1 MANPMNNNDKD
12 LQPLTIKKLFEPLS
26 RYVIPIYQRN
36 YAWGAPEIEQ
46 LVQDI
51 YDAADK
57 KDSAEEQAKDY
68 FLGSL
73 VVYERERQ
81 PNTQVQVYE
90 TIDGQQRHT
99 TLSILLAYLKNQ
111 QSLAQSGLDELE
123 LNLTF
128 DSRPKS
134 ERALNDLY
142 ENAGNGQSEE
152 PSIHAAYDIIDRYF
166 KTKQLDIAK
175 FCQYL
180 LNHVV
185 ILRVSVP
192 KDTDLNHYF
201 EIMNNRG
208 EQLEKHEVLK
218 ADLMSV
224 YAENPL
230 ARDCFSAIWDA
241 CANMKRYVQLGF
253 EPSVRTSVFGDKWQ
267 AFPSDFSEI
276 QKHFCESK
284 QSEKGMTLLN
294 IIQDKKRFDKTD
306 DLENEKE
313 ERFESIIDFS
323 NFLLHV
329 LKVTV
334 DDNVSLDD
342 KKLLDAFYD
351 DVHQFKVEPTK
362 FVFNLL
368 KYRIL
373 FDRYIVKRDFDEK
386 WSLLTLEK
394 YTESFSYVNSFGKD
408 ESNEV
413 NQQLTMIL
421 SMFHVSNPALIYKRW
436 LNDALAILGRL
447 AGQNALD
454 VSGEQYL
461 NALERLSDQYLDE
474 ICGSG
479 DKFDSEVLDTGTA
492 VQNFIFNR
500 LDYLLWQRLVKGE
513 TFDGIGRAQL
523 GKQLDNFQFSFRTSV
538 EHYFPQKDP
547 SGHEAMGDVDRFG
560 NLCLISPSNN
570 SKLSNYSPAD
580 KKKFYR
586 ENKRAESLKQAI
598 MMSYDD
604 WGPDGAGYTNIENHE
619 QEMIRV
625 LRNQA

>member
-1 MANPMNNNDKD
+1 M
-12 LQPLTIKKLFEPLS
+12 
-26 RYVIPIYQRN
+26 
-36 YAWGAPEIEQ
+36 
-46 LVQDI
+46 
-51 YDAADK
+51 
-57 KDSAEEQAKDY
+57 
-68 FLGSL
+68 
-73 VVYERERQ
+73 VYERERQ

-134 ERALNDLY
+134 DRALNDLY
-142 ENAGNGQSEE
+142 ENAGNGESEE

-166 KTKQLDIAK
+166 KTKKLDIAV

-180 LNHVV
+180 LEHVV

-218 ADLMSV
+218 ANLMSV
-224 YAENPL
+224 YADNEL
-230 ARDCFSAIWDA
+230 VRDSLSAIWDA

-253 EPSVRTSVFGDKWQ
+253 EPSIRTAVFGDKWQ

-276 QKHFCESK
+276 QQHFSESK
-284 QSEKGMTLLN
+284 QSEKGITLLN
-294 IIQDKKRFDKTD
+294 IIRDKKRSDKTD

-386 WSLLTLEK
+386 WSLLSLEK
-394 YTESFSYVNSFGKD
+394 YSESFSYVNSFGKD

-436 LNDALAILGRL
+436 LNDALAIVGSL
-447 AGQNALD
+447 ASPNDLD

-461 NALERLSDQYLDE
+461 KQLEALSDKYLDE

-479 DKFDSEVLDTGTA
+479 DKFDSKVLDTGTA

-500 LDYLLWQRLVKGE
+500 LDYLLWKRLVKGE

-547 SGHEAMGDVDRFG
+547 SGHEAMKDVDRFG

-598 MMSYDD
+598 MMDYDD
-604 WGPDGAGYTNIENHE
+604 WGPDEPGYTHIQNHE
-619 QEMIRV
+619 REMIKV